1 MKLLIPEL
9 KKLFTIKLLLWMM
22 VALLAAN
29 GLLARWHSLS
39 AEKDAGYDGKKISQV
54 VELYASDPEAVEA
67 YADELKEYRRAQSKL
82 QSQA

>member
-29 GLLARWHSLS
+29 GLLAWWHSLS
-39 AEKDAGYDGKKISQV
+39 VEKDAGYDGRTIANV
-54 VELYASDPEAVEA
+54 VCLYAEDHEERQA
-67 YADELKEYRRAQSKL
+67 YFK
-82 QSQA
+82 